1 MGWVAD
7 VSRSNLRRGLSTM
20 NRVTGDAPLLVQLR
34 EHVGSAA
41 VIAVSGEVDTAN
53 CDDMR
58 RKVTDL
64 MASDGALHVTLD
76 LRDLT
81 FISSA
86 GIRALLS
93 CRDIAENAGKR
104 LVIDPAHEHV
114 RQVLTICGLTGL
126 LVSSPR

>member
-1 MGWVAD
+1 
-7 VSRSNLRRGLSTM
+7 M
-20 NRVTGDAPLLVQLR
+20 NRAIGDAPLLVQLR
-34 EHVGSAA
+34 EHVGSKA

-64 MASDGALHVTLD
+64 MASDGARHVTLD
-76 LRDLT
+76 LSDLT

-86 GIRALLS
+86 GIRALLF
-93 CRDIAENAGKR
+93 CRDVAEDGGKR
-104 LVIDPAHEHV
+104 LDIDPAHEHV

-126 LVSSPR
+126 LVSSPH